1 MKSEDSEA
9 IFNSYE
15 EEIKNGIEAYK
26 KEYFGIWTEGYTN
39 GITSSHKR
47 KVFRRKNFQ
56 FEEIRATILLPEKYL
71 EHFQKRIVQYEGV
84 RSYIAHLLSKYKIHI
99 ANGIVPAYSNL
110 TTKYQEKSQ
119 NLQKISFRPVAEDW
133 AELKLYRVAFGM
145 SISAFLVYL
154 VIADSVDL
162 AETVSH
168 LLVAVGVPTVSKLDL
183 TAKVYLWEKR
193 SYYSVVFQVRKDYY
207 G

>member
-1 MKSEDSEA
+1 MKPEESETKSNNYEEA
-9 IFNSYE
+9 IK
-15 EEIKNGIEAYK
+15 IGIEDYK
-26 KEYFGIWTEGYTN
+26 KESFGIWAEGYRN
-39 GITSSHKR
+39 GVTSSNKR
-47 KVFRRKNFQ
+47 KVFPRKNFQ
-56 FEEIRATILLPEKYL
+56 VEEIRSTILLPEKYL

-99 ANGIVPAYSNL
+99 SNGIVPAYSNL
-110 TTKYQEKSQ
+110 ATKYQEKNQ
-119 NLQKISFRPVAEDW
+119 NLQKISFRPLAEDW

-168 LLVAVGVPTVSKLDL
+168 LLVAVGVPTLSKQDL
-183 TAKVYLWEKR
+183 TAKIYLWEKR
-193 SYYSVVFQVRKDYY
+193 SYYSIVFQVRRDYY